1 MMHGNMN
8 VICKDHSLD
17 TEIPSTLDETMSN
30 PEMDGLLVYSEKD
43 VKVRVRKSIF
53 VTLGIC
59 VFLALVG
66 MSAAL
71 IHARDRKPDQA
82 MQVIAKEF
90 QTHNS
95 NPSTGT
101 EVSDGSSKSNNSD
114 RELYYS
120 SYCYE
125 YTQLYA
131 SYDLYDA
138 AYACIDGLYT
148 LGCNGGI
155 PYYTDYYQIYYGG
168 LWYVECYCDC

>member
-1 MMHGNMN
+1 MYGDMN
-8 VICKDHSLD
+8 LTYKDRD
-17 TEIPSTLDETMSN
+17 TEIPSTSDETTPN

-53 VTLGIC
+53 VTFGIC

-82 MQVIAKEF
+82 MEVIDNA
-90 QTHNS
+90 
-95 NPSTGT
+95 
-101 EVSDGSSKSNNSD
+101 D
-114 RELYYS
+114 RKLYYS

-138 AYACIDGLYT
+138 AYACVDGLYT

>member
-1 MMHGNMN
+1 
-8 VICKDHSLD
+8 
-17 TEIPSTLDETMSN
+17 
-30 PEMDGLLVYSEKD
+30 MDGLLVHSEKD
-43 VKVRVRKSIF
+43 AKVRVRKSIF

-59 VFLALVG
+59 MFLALVG

-90 QTHNS
+90 QEHNS

-101 EVSDGSSKSNNSD
+101 EVSDGSGKGNNAD

-125 YTQLYA
+125 YTQLTA
-131 SYDLYDA
+131 NYDLYDA
-138 AYACIDGLYT
+138 ADACLDTIYKV
-148 LGCNGGI
+148 GCNGGI
-155 PYYTDYYQIYYGG
+155 PYISDYYQITYGG
-168 LWYVECYCDC
+168 NWYVYCYCDC